1 MRSYLSII
9 IILISLTIVGCFNND
24 EPIETTTENVDLL
37 SIVDVN
43 IPNWELIRSR
53 FIADQQDLKRYLGRG
68 DELYFAYGFERLL
81 IREYKNKKSFPLKV
95 EAYLLNS
102 SENAYGLYSFDQVGK
117 KLDIGQGAVYSL
129 GVLRFWKDRLFVKII
144 ATEEYQELEK
154 DAIMFAK
161 IIDSK
166 IKSTGPKPKIISYIS
181 EEKLIQDSIHYF
193 HKNISFNN
201 IYYLPET
208 VHLNLNDETNG
219 VAVQY
224 SFGGGNFP
232 RLIIIEYPDNTLAE
246 IAYNNFKKSYF
257 SDQKTVNESEN
268 NIIIQTD
275 ENDFN
280 SMYLYKNFIILTF
293 EALTA
298 NTCKRL
304 SDQTIFKIDMV
315 SDVTESYKK

>member
-1 MRSYLSII
+1 MRMFLV
-9 IILISLTIVGCFNND
+9 IILNFISLTIIGCLNND
-24 EPIETTTENVDLL
+24 EPIETATESVDLI

-53 FIADQQDLKRYLGRG
+53 FIVDQQELRRYLGRS

-102 SENAYGLYSFDQVGK
+102 SENAYGIFSFDQVGK
-117 KLDIGQGAVYSL
+117 KIAIGQGAVYSL
-129 GVLRFWKDRLFVKII
+129 GILRFWKDRLFIKII

-166 IKSTGPKPKIISYIS
+166 IKNTGQKPKIISYVP
-181 EEKLIQDSIHYF
+181 EEKLIPDSMHYF

-208 VHLNLNDETNG
+208 IHLNLNEETNA

-232 RLIIIEYPDNTLAE
+232 RLIIIEYPDNTLSE
-246 IAYNNFKKSYF
+246 TAYNSFKKSYF

-275 ENDFN
+275 ENDYN

-298 NTCKRL
+298 NTCKKL
-304 SDQTIFKIDMV
+304 SDQTIFKINMDP
-315 SDVTESYKK
+315 DVK